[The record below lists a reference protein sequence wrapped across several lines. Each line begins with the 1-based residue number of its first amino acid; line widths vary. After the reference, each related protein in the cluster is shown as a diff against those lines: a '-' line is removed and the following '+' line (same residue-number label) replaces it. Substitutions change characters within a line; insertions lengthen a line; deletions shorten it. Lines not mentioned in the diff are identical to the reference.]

1 MAGLFDGVRVVEIG
15 HPLTEYA
22 GALWARLG
30 AEVYLVEPPEGV
42 ETRRRLPRV
51 PRAGESSRGS
61 VAFLARNA
69 GKRSVVFDADS
80 ARDREALLTLCDS
93 ADVLLDT
100 DGSAFHEIVAESRA
114 PVAATVTDAQG
125 LGTSSIVGFAASGG
139 MASSGWPHQPPCN
152 APSWLAHD
160 GAGTY
165 AAVMA
170 AVGLLA
176 VRGGADSARYEIPY
190 EEAATAAITPW
201 TRILHSHETHA
212 VGQGTQA
219 ARLGPNGF
227 PIYETKDGYVRCLAG
242 TPKQWRA
249 FVELLGSPEELTSGP
264 FVDPKFRA
272 ENADALKLL
281 SEELMRAKTTEEAF
295 LEGQRLG
302 LTISPVHSLRQFQ
315 EDAHTRARGILQATI
330 DPDFGEQQMVRTP
343 FHLAPRA
350 LNVVPT
356 PAPALDEHGEEARRL
371 AAREAGTPS
380 TEGDADPSLASRGG
394 PSHSALSARGGPSRT
409 PTLKAH
415 PLAGVRVLE
424 LGVGAVV
431 PEAASLLALLGAEVI
446 KLESHV
452 HVDFL
457 RRNSEVA
464 NASPTFNQLNLGVKS
479 LAMDMTHPEAV
490 AIAQKLAAECDV
502 IMENMRGP
510 IVRRWGLD
518 YTGAKA
524 IRPDIIYL
532 GSQGLGTGPYD
543 GFQTYGPNLQTF
555 AGVTHQWAHPDDPFP
570 VGTTLNHPDHIAGK
584 QALVAL
590 IGALMRRRETGGGC
604 FIDAT
609 QVEGAAFLIADR
621 HLQQFHSAED
631 VAALGNRSRDMAPHG
646 CYRCADEGALS
657 LGEPEGLPLAEGALS
672 GGEREGPVEKEERWL
687 ALAVENDEQ
696 WSALCDLVEGAALN
710 LDDVAFASK
719 AGRLAAQDAIDAALS
734 AWLRPQA
741 VADAE
746 QTLRAAGVPASR
758 VVTGNDM
765 ASKETSFF
773 PALSHPVAATRNYTG
788 VPVLRDGKHRVTHRR
803 PPLLGEHTEYVLH
816 DLLRLDADE
825 IERLTAA
832 KIVGH

>member
-30 AEVYLVEPPEGV
+30 AEVYLVELPEGV

-51 PRAGESSRGS
+51 PEAGESSRGS
-61 VAFLARNA
+61 MAFLARNA
-69 GKRSVVFDADS
+69 GKRSAVFDVS
-80 ARDREALLTLCDS
+80 AGEDRDALLALCDS
-93 ADVLLDT
+93 ADVLLDA
-100 DGSAFHEIVAESRA
+100 DGSAFHEIVAESHV
-114 PVAATVTDAQG
+114 PVAVTVTDRLG

-249 FVELLGSPEELTSGP
+249 FVELLGSPEELASGP

-281 SEELMRAKTTEEAF
+281 TEELMRAKTTEEAF

-302 LTISPVHSLRQFQ
+302 LTISPVHSLQQFRD
-315 EDAHTRARGILQATI
+315 DAHTRARGILEATV
-330 DPDFGEQQMVRTP
+330 DPEFGEQRMVRTP
-343 FHLAPRA
+343 FHLEPEA
-350 LNVVPT
+350 LNVMPA
-356 PAPALDEHGEEARRL
+356 PAPALNEHGEEARGL
-371 AAREAGTPS
+371 ATREAGYAG
-380 TEGDADPSLASRGG
+380 EKDADPALTSRGG
-394 PSHSALSARGGPSRT
+394 PSRSPA
-409 PTLKAH
+409 LKAP
-415 PLAGVRVLE
+415 PLTGVRVLE

-490 AIAQKLAAECDV
+490 EIAHKLAAECDI

-518 YTGAKA
+518 YAGAKA
-524 IRPDIIYL
+524 IRDDVIYL

-590 IGALMRRRETGGGC
+590 IGALMRRRETGEGC

-621 HLQQFHSAED
+621 HLQQFHSEED
-631 VAALGNRSRDMAPHG
+631 VAPLGNRSPDMAPHG
-646 CYRCADEGALS
+646 CYRCADEG
-657 LGEPEGLPLAEGALS
+657 EEE
-672 GGEREGPVEKEERWL
+672 EERWL

-696 WSALCDLVEGAALN
+696 WHALRDVVNTTALDLG
-710 LDDVAFASK
+710 DVALASK
-719 AGRLAAQDAIDAALS
+719 AGRLAARDAIDAALA
-734 AWLRPQA
+734 AWLRPQT

-746 QTLRAAGVPASR
+746 RALRAAGVPASR
-758 VVTGNDM
+758 VVTGDDM
-765 ASKETSFF
+765 AARETPFF
-773 PALSHPVAATRNYTG
+773 PALSHPVAGIRHYTG
-788 VPVLRDGKHRVTHRR
+788 VPVLRDGRHRVPHRR

-816 DLLRLDADE
+816 DLLRLDAE
-825 IERLTAA
+825 QIERLTAA

>member
-61 VAFLARNA
+61 MAFLARNA
-69 GKRSVVFDADS
+69 GKRSAVFDVDS

-93 ADVLLDT
+93 ADVLLDA

-176 VRGGADSARYEIPY
+176 VRGGADSAHYEIPY

-315 EDAHTRARGILQATI
+315 QDPHTRARGILQATI

-343 FHLAPRA
+343 FHLAPQA

-356 PAPALDEHGEEARRL
+356 PAPALDEHAEEARRL
-371 AAREAGTPS
+371 AAREAGTAS
-380 TEGDADPSLASRGG
+380 KEGNADPSL
-394 PSHSALSARGGPSRT
+394 PSRDG
-409 PTLKAH
+409 PRAP
-415 PLAGVRVLE
+415 PLAGLRVLE

-464 NASPTFNQLNLGVKS
+464 NASPSFNQLNLGVKS

-490 AIAQKLAAECDV
+490 AIAQRLAAECDIV
-502 IMENMRGP
+502 MENMRGP

-590 IGALMRRRETGGGC
+590 IGALMRRRETGEGC

-657 LGEPEGLPLAEGALS
+657 LGE
-672 GGEREGPVEKEERWL
+672 REGPVEKEERWL
-687 ALAVENDEQ
+687 ALAVESDEQ
-696 WSALCDLVEGAALN
+696 WRALREVVDGAVPD
-710 LDDVAFASK
+710 LDDDALASK
-719 AGRLAAQDAIDAALS
+719 AGRIAAQDAIDAALS

-746 QTLRAAGVPASR
+746 QALRAAGVPASR

-765 ASKETSFF
+765 ASKDTPFF
-773 PALSHPVAATRNYTG
+773 PALSHPVAAMRHYTG

>member
-1 MAGLFDGVRVVEIG
+1 MAGLFEGVRVVEIG

-30 AEVYLVEPPEGV
+30 AEVYLVELPEGAA
-42 ETRRRLPRV
+42 TRRRLPRM

-61 VAFLARNA
+61 MAFLARNA
-69 GKRSVVFDADS
+69 GKRSVVFDASVEAD
-80 ARDREALLTLCDS
+80 RDALLALCDS
-93 ADVLLDT
+93 ADVLLDA
-100 DGSAFHEIVAESRA
+100 DGSAFHGIVAESRT
-114 PVAATVTDAQG
+114 PVAVTVTDRLG
-125 LGTSSIVGFAASGG
+125 LGTSSIVAFAASGG

-170 AVGLLA
+170 AVGLLGLRA
-176 VRGGADSARYEIPY
+176 GAGSVRYEIPL
-190 EEAATAAITPW
+190 EEAATAATTPW

-249 FVELLGSPEELTSGP
+249 FVELLGSPEELASGP

-281 SEELMRAKTTEEAF
+281 TEELMREKTTAEAF

-302 LTISPVHSLRQFQ
+302 LTISPVLSLRQFQ
-315 EDAHTRARGILQATI
+315 DDAHTRARGILQATT
-330 DPDFGEQQMVRTP
+330 DPEFGEQSMVRTP
-343 FHLAPRA
+343 FLLEPAA

-356 PAPALDEHGEEARRL
+356 PAPALNQHGEEARGL
-371 AAREAGTPS
+371 ARQAAVSGEQAAVSG
-380 TEGDADPSLASRGG
+380 GKDASPA
-394 PSHSALSARGGPSRT
+394 A
-409 PTLKAH
+409 

-464 NASPTFNQLNLGVKS
+464 NTSPTFNQLNLGVKS

-490 AIAQKLAAECDV
+490 EIARTLVAECDI

-518 YTGAKA
+518 YAGAKA
-524 IRPDIIYL
+524 IRDDVIYL

-590 IGALMRRRETGGGC
+590 LGALMRRRETGEGC

-609 QVEGAAFLIADR
+609 QMEGAAFLIADR
-621 HLQQFHSAED
+621 HLQQRHSEAD
-631 VAALGNRSRDMAPHG
+631 VAPLGNRSPDMAPHG
-646 CYRCADEGALS
+646 CYRCADEEDGALS
-657 LGEPEGLPLAEGALS
+657 AGEREGLPLE
-672 GGEREGPVEKEERWL
+672 ERDERWL
-687 ALAVENDEQ
+687 ALAVESDEQ
-696 WSALCDLVEGAALN
+696 WQALCDVVNAAAPDLG
-710 LDDVAFASK
+710 DVALASK

-746 QTLRAAGVPASR
+746 RTLRAAGVPASR

-765 ASKETSFF
+765 ASMATSFF
-773 PALSHPVAATRNYTG
+773 PALSHPVAGTRHYTG

-816 DLLRLDADE
+816 DLLHLDAAK

>member
-1 MAGLFDGVRVVEIG
+1 M
-15 HPLTEYA
+15 
-22 GALWARLG
+22 
-30 AEVYLVEPPEGV
+30 
-42 ETRRRLPRV
+42 
-51 PRAGESSRGS
+51 
-61 VAFLARNA
+61 
-69 GKRSVVFDADS
+69 
-80 ARDREALLTLCDS
+80 
-93 ADVLLDT
+93 LLDA
-100 DGSAFHEIVAESRA
+100 DGSAFHEIVAESRV
-114 PVAATVTDAQG
+114 PVGVTVTDRLG

-170 AVGLLA
+170 AVGLLGVRAGAGA
-176 VRGGADSARYEIPY
+176 VRYEIPY

-249 FVELLGSPEELTSGP
+249 FVELLGSPEEIASGP
-264 FVDPKFRA
+264 FADPKFRA
-272 ENADALKLL
+272 ENADALKLIT
-281 SEELMRAKTTEEAF
+281 EELMRAKTTEEAF

-302 LTISPVHSLRQFQ
+302 LTISPVHSLQQFRD
-315 EDAHTRARGILQATI
+315 DAHTRARGILEATE
-330 DPDFGEQQMVRTP
+330 DPEFGEQRMVRTP
-343 FHLAPRA
+343 FLLEPEG
-350 LNVVPT
+350 LNVVPA
-356 PAPALDEHGEEARRL
+356 PAPALNEHGEEARGL
-371 AAREAGTPS
+371 AKREAGTPG
-380 TEGDADPSLASRGG
+380 EQDAERALTSRG
-394 PSHSALSARGGPSRT
+394 SPSRS
-409 PTLKAH
+409 PALKALTSRGSPSRSPALKAP
-415 PLAGVRVLE
+415 PLAGTRVLE

-490 AIAQKLAAECDV
+490 EVAQKLAAECDI

-518 YTGAKA
+518 YAGAKA
-524 IRPDIIYL
+524 IRNDVIYL

-590 IGALMRRRETGGGC
+590 VGALMRRRETGEGC

-609 QVEGAAFLIADR
+609 QVEGAAFLITDR
-621 HLQQFHSAED
+621 HLQQFHSEED
-631 VAALGNRSRDMAPHG
+631 VAPLGNRSPDMAPHG
-646 CYRCADEGALS
+646 CYRCADEG
-657 LGEPEGLPLAEGALS
+657 EEE
-672 GGEREGPVEKEERWL
+672 EERWL
-687 ALAVENDEQ
+687 ALAVESDEQ
-696 WSALCDLVEGAALN
+696 WHALRDVVNTTALDLG
-710 LDDVAFASK
+710 DVALASK

-746 QTLRAAGVPASR
+746 RALRAAGVTASR

-765 ASKETSFF
+765 AARETPFF
-773 PALSHPVAATRNYTG
+773 PALSHPVAGTRHYTG
-788 VPVLRDGKHRVTHRR
+788 VPVLQDGKHRVAHRR

-816 DLLRLDADE
+816 DLLRLDAGE

>member
-51 PRAGESSRGS
+51 PGAGESSRGS
-61 VAFLARNA
+61 MAFLARNA
-69 GKRSVVFDADS
+69 GKRSVVYDADS
-80 ARDREALLTLCDS
+80 VRDREALLTLCDS

-114 PVAATVTDAQG
+114 SVAATVTDAQG
-125 LGTSSIVGFAASGG
+125 LGASSIVGFAASGG

-315 EDAHTRARGILQATI
+315 QDPHTRARGILQATI

-343 FHLAPRA
+343 FHLTPKA

-371 AAREAGTPS
+371 AAREAGTAS
-380 TEGDADPSLASRGG
+380 QEGDADPSRASRGG
-394 PSHSALSARGGPSRT
+394 PSSSLALRA
-409 PTLKAH
+409 

-490 AIAQKLAAECDV
+490 EIAQKLAAECDV
-502 IMENMRGP
+502 ITENMRGP

-590 IGALMRRRETGGGC
+590 IGALMRRRETGEGC

-657 LGEPEGLPLAEGALS
+657 LGE
-672 GGEREGPVEKEERWL
+672 REGPVEKEERWL
-687 ALAVENDEQ
+687 ALAVESDEQ
-696 WSALCDLVEGAALN
+696 WRALREVVDGAVPDLDAEAL
-710 LDDVAFASK
+710 ASK

-746 QTLRAAGVPASR
+746 QSLRAAGVPASR

-765 ASKETSFF
+765 ASKDTSFF

-816 DLLRLDADE
+816 DLLRLEADE

>member
-30 AEVYLVEPPEGV
+30 AEVYLVEPPDGA

-51 PRAGESSRGS
+51 PGAGESSRGS
-61 VAFLARNA
+61 MAFLARNA
-69 GKRSVVFDADS
+69 GKRSVVYDADS
-80 ARDREALLTLCDS
+80 VRDREALLTLCDS

-114 PVAATVTDAQG
+114 SVAATVTDAQG

-315 EDAHTRARGILQATI
+315 QDPHTRARGILQATI

-343 FHLAPRA
+343 FHLAPKA

-371 AAREAGTPS
+371 TAREAGTAS
-380 TEGDADPSLASRGG
+380 KAGNADPSL
-394 PSHSALSARGGPSRT
+394 PSRDG
-409 PTLKAH
+409 PRAP

-464 NASPTFNQLNLGVKS
+464 NASPSFNQLNLGVKS

-490 AIAQKLAAECDV
+490 EIAQKLAAECDI

-609 QVEGAAFLIADR
+609 QVEGATFLIADR
-621 HLQQFHSAED
+621 HLQQFHSEED
-631 VAALGNRSRDMAPHG
+631 VAPLGNRSPDMAPQG
-646 CYRCADEGALS
+646 CYRCADDDGALN
-657 LGEPEGLPLAEGALS
+657 P
-672 GGEREGPVEKEERWL
+672 GEREGPPLVDKEERWL

-746 QTLRAAGVPASR
+746 QALRAAGVPASR

-765 ASKETSFF
+765 ASKDTSFF

>member
-1 MAGLFDGVRVVEIG
+1 M
-15 HPLTEYA
+15 
-22 GALWARLG
+22 
-30 AEVYLVEPPEGV
+30 
-42 ETRRRLPRV
+42 
-51 PRAGESSRGS
+51 
-61 VAFLARNA
+61 AFLVRNA
-69 GKRSVVFDADS
+69 GKRSVVFDTDS
-80 ARDREALLTLCDS
+80 AEDRDALLTLCDS
-93 ADVLLDT
+93 ADVLLDA
-100 DGSAFHEIVAESRA
+100 DGSAFHAIVAESRV
-114 PVAATVTDAQG
+114 PVAATVTDTEG
-125 LGTSSIVGFAASGG
+125 LGTSSIVGFAAGGG

-176 VRGGADSARYEIPY
+176 VRGGADHARYEIPY
-190 EEAATAAITPW
+190 GEAATAATTPW

-249 FVELLGSPEELTSGP
+249 LVELLGSPEELASGP

-281 SEELMRAKTTEEAF
+281 TEELMRAKTTEEAF

-302 LTISPVHSLRQFQ
+302 LTISPVLSLRQFQ
-315 EDAHTRARGILQATI
+315 DDTHTRARGILEKTI
-330 DPDFGEQQMVRTP
+330 DPEFGAQQMVRTP
-343 FHLAPRA
+343 FLLEPKA
-350 LNVVPT
+350 LNVVPA
-356 PAPALDEHGEEARRL
+356 PAPALDEHGEEARGL
-371 AAREAGTPS
+371 TAREPAIQAPR
-380 TEGDADPSLASRGG
+380 EEADP
-394 PSHSALSARGGPSRT
+394 AL
-409 PTLKAH
+409 

-490 AIAQKLAAECDV
+490 EIAHKLAAECDI

-518 YTGAKA
+518 YTGANA
-524 IRPDIIYL
+524 IRDDVIYL

-590 IGALMRRRETGGGC
+590 IGALMRRRETGEGC

-609 QVEGAAFLIADR
+609 QVEGAVFLIADR
-621 HLQQFHSAED
+621 HLQQFHSEED
-631 VAALGNRSRDMAPHG
+631 VAPLGNRSPDMAPHG
-646 CYRCADEGALS
+646 CYRCADQAD
-657 LGEPEGLPLAEGALS
+657 
-672 GGEREGPVEKEERWL
+672 EERWL
-687 ALAVENDEQ
+687 TLAVENDEQ
-696 WSALCDLVEGAALN
+696 WEALCDVINSTGLDLGDQAL
-710 LDDVAFASK
+710 ASK
-719 AGRLAAQDAIDAALS
+719 AGRFAAEDAIDAALS

-746 QTLRAAGVPASR
+746 RSLRAAGIPASR

-765 ASKETSFF
+765 ASEQTPFF
-773 PALSHPVAATRNYTG
+773 PALSHPVAGTRHYTG

-816 DLLRLDADE
+816 DLLHLDADE

-832 KIVGH
+832 RIVGH

>member
-30 AEVYLVEPPEGV
+30 AEVYLVEPPEGA

-51 PRAGESSRGS
+51 PGAGESSRGS
-61 VAFLARNA
+61 MAFLARNV

-80 ARDREALLTLCDS
+80 VRDREALLTLCDS

-114 PVAATVTDAQG
+114 SVAATVTDAQG

-201 TRILHSHETHA
+201 TRILHSHGTHA

-343 FHLAPRA
+343 FHLAPKA

-371 AAREAGTPS
+371 AARDAGTAS
-380 TEGDADPSLASRGG
+380 KEGNADPSL
-394 PSHSALSARGGPSRT
+394 PSRDA
-409 PTLKAH
+409 PTAP

-590 IGALMRRRETGGGC
+590 IGALMRRRETGEGC

-621 HLQQFHSAED
+621 HLQQFHSEED
-631 VAALGNRSRDMAPHG
+631 VAPLGNRSPHMAPHG
-646 CYRCADEGALS
+646 CYRCADEGRALS
-657 LGEPEGLPLAEGALS
+657 VGEH
-672 GGEREGPVEKEERWL
+672 EGPVDEEERWL
-687 ALAVENDEQ
+687 ALAVESDEQ
-696 WSALCDLVEGAALN
+696 WRALRDVLDGAVPDLDHEAL
-710 LDDVAFASK
+710 ASK
-719 AGRLAAQDAIDAALS
+719 AGRIAAQDAIDAALS

-758 VVTGNDM
+758 VVTGDDM
-765 ASKETSFF
+765 ASKDTPFF
-773 PALSHPVAATRNYTG
+773 PALSHPVAGIRHYTG

-816 DLLRLDADE
+816 DLLRLDAEE

>member
-1 MAGLFDGVRVVEIG
+1 M
-15 HPLTEYA
+15 
-22 GALWARLG
+22 
-30 AEVYLVEPPEGV
+30 
-42 ETRRRLPRV
+42 
-51 PRAGESSRGS
+51 
-61 VAFLARNA
+61 AFLVRNA
-69 GKRSVVFDADS
+69 GKRSVVFDTDS
-80 ARDREALLTLCDS
+80 AADREALLTLLGS
-93 ADVLLDT
+93 ADVLLDA
-100 DGSAFHEIVAESRA
+100 DGSAFHEIVAESRV
-114 PVAATVTDAQG
+114 PVAATVTDTEG
-125 LGTSSIVGFAASGG
+125 LGTSSIVGFAAGGG

-176 VRGGADSARYEIPY
+176 VRGGADSARYEIPV
-190 EEAATAAITPW
+190 EEAATAATTPW

-249 FVELLGSPEELTSGP
+249 FVELLGNPEELASGP

-281 SEELMRAKTTEEAF
+281 TEELMRAKTTEEAF

-302 LTISPVHSLRQFQ
+302 LTISPVLSLRQFRD
-315 EDAHTRARGILQATI
+315 DAHTRARGILQKTI
-330 DPDFGEQQMVRTP
+330 DPEFGAQQMVRTP
-343 FHLAPRA
+343 FLLEPQA
-350 LNVVPT
+350 LNVAPT
-356 PAPALDEHGEEARRL
+356 PAPALDEHGEEARGL
-371 AAREAGTPS
+371 TAREPAIRAPQ
-380 TEGDADPSLASRGG
+380 EGADP
-394 PSHSALSARGGPSRT
+394 AL
-409 PTLKAH
+409 

-464 NASPTFNQLNLGVKS
+464 NTSPTFNQLNLGVKS

-490 AIAQKLAAECDV
+490 EIAHKLAAECDI

-518 YTGAKA
+518 YSGAKA
-524 IRPDIIYL
+524 IRDDVIYL

-590 IGALMRRRETGGGC
+590 IGALLRRRETGEGC

-609 QVEGAAFLIADR
+609 QAEGAAFLIADR
-621 HLQQFHSAED
+621 HLQQFHSEED
-631 VAALGNRSRDMAPHG
+631 VAPLGNRSPDMAPHG
-646 CYRCADEGALS
+646 CYRCADEGGALS
-657 LGEPEGLPLAEGALS
+657 AGGREGLPLD
-672 GGEREGPVEKEERWL
+672 EKEERWL

-696 WSALCDLVEGAALN
+696 WGALRDLVNTAALD
-710 LDDVAFASK
+710 LGDAALASK
-719 AGRLAAQDAIDAALS
+719 AGRLAAEDAIDAALS
-734 AWLRPQA
+734 AWLRPQP

-746 QTLRAAGVPASR
+746 RTLRAAGVPASR

-773 PALSHPVAATRNYTG
+773 PALSHPVAGTRHYTG

-803 PPLLGEHTEYVLH
+803 PPLLGEHTEAILH

>member
-30 AEVYLVEPPEGV
+30 AEVYLVEPPDGV
-42 ETRRRLPRV
+42 ETRRRVPRV
-51 PRAGESSRGS
+51 PGAGESSRGS
-61 VAFLARNA
+61 MAFLARNA

-80 ARDREALLTLCDS
+80 VRDREALLTLCDS
-93 ADVLLDT
+93 ADVLLDA

-114 PVAATVTDAQG
+114 SVAATVTDAQG

-315 EDAHTRARGILQATI
+315 QDPHTRARGILQATF
-330 DPDFGEQQMVRTP
+330 DPVFGEQQMVRTP
-343 FHLAPRA
+343 FHLTPKG

-356 PAPALDEHGEEARRL
+356 PAPALDEHGEEARRP
-371 AAREAGTPS
+371 AAREAATPS
-380 TEGDADPSLASRGG
+380 QEGDADPSRASRGG
-394 PSHSALSARGGPSRT
+394 PSSSLALRA
-409 PTLKAH
+409 

-490 AIAQKLAAECDV
+490 EIAQKLAAECDV

-590 IGALMRRRETGGGC
+590 IGALMRRRETGEGC

-657 LGEPEGLPLAEGALS
+657 LGE
-672 GGEREGPVEKEERWL
+672 REGPFEKEERWL
-687 ALAVENDEQ
+687 ALAVESDEQ
-696 WSALCDLVEGAALN
+696 WRALREVVDGAVPDLDAEAL
-710 LDDVAFASK
+710 ASK

-734 AWLRPQA
+734 AWLWPQA

-746 QTLRAAGVPASR
+746 QVLRAAGVPASR

-765 ASKETSFF
+765 ASKDTPFF
-773 PALSHPVAATRNYTG
+773 PALSHPVAATRHYTG

>member
-30 AEVYLVEPPEGV
+30 AEVYLVEPPDGA

-51 PRAGESSRGS
+51 PGAGESSRGS
-61 VAFLARNA
+61 MAFLARNA

-93 ADVLLDT
+93 ADVLLDA

-114 PVAATVTDAQG
+114 SVAATVTDAQG

-176 VRGGADSARYEIPY
+176 VRGGANSARYEIPY
-190 EEAATAAITPW
+190 EEAATAAVTPW
-201 TRILHSHETHA
+201 TRILHSHGTHA

-281 SEELMRAKTTEEAF
+281 TEELMRAKTTEEAF

-315 EDAHTRARGILQATI
+315 QDPHTRARGILQATI

-343 FHLAPRA
+343 FHLTPKA

-371 AAREAGTPS
+371 AARDAGTAS
-380 TEGDADPSLASRGG
+380 KEGNADPSL
-394 PSHSALSARGGPSRT
+394 PSRDG
-409 PTLKAH
+409 PRAP

-464 NASPTFNQLNLGVKS
+464 NASPSFNQLNLGVKS

-490 AIAQKLAAECDV
+490 EIAQKLAAECDI

-657 LGEPEGLPLAEGALS
+657 LGE
-672 GGEREGPVEKEERWL
+672 REGPVEKEERWL
-687 ALAVENDEQ
+687 ALAVESDEQ
-696 WSALCDLVEGAALN
+696 WRALREVVDGAVPDLDAEAL
-710 LDDVAFASK
+710 ASK

-746 QTLRAAGVPASR
+746 QSLRAAGVPASR

-765 ASKETSFF
+765 ASKDTSFF

-816 DLLRLDADE
+816 DLLRLEADE

>member
-1 MAGLFDGVRVVEIG
+1 M
-15 HPLTEYA
+15 
-22 GALWARLG
+22 
-30 AEVYLVEPPEGV
+30 
-42 ETRRRLPRV
+42 
-51 PRAGESSRGS
+51 
-61 VAFLARNA
+61 AFLVRNA
-69 GKRSVVFDADS
+69 GKRSVVFDTDS
-80 ARDREALLTLCDS
+80 AEDRDALLTLCDS
-93 ADVLLDT
+93 ADVLLDA
-100 DGSAFHEIVAESRA
+100 DGSAFHAIVAESRV
-114 PVAATVTDAQG
+114 PVAATVTDTEG
-125 LGTSSIVGFAASGG
+125 LGTSSIVGFAAGGG

-176 VRGGADSARYEIPY
+176 VRGGADHARYEIPY
-190 EEAATAAITPW
+190 GEAATAATTPW

-249 FVELLGSPEELTSGP
+249 LVELLGSPEELASGP

-281 SEELMRAKTTEEAF
+281 TEELMRAKTTEEAF

-302 LTISPVHSLRQFQ
+302 LTISPVLSLRQFQ
-315 EDAHTRARGILQATI
+315 DDTHTRARGILEKTI
-330 DPDFGEQQMVRTP
+330 DPEFGAQQMVRTP
-343 FHLAPRA
+343 FLLEPKA
-350 LNVVPT
+350 LNVVPA
-356 PAPALDEHGEEARRL
+356 PAPALDEHGEEARGL
-371 AAREAGTPS
+371 TAREPAIQAPR
-380 TEGDADPSLASRGG
+380 EEADP
-394 PSHSALSARGGPSRT
+394 AL
-409 PTLKAH
+409 

-490 AIAQKLAAECDV
+490 EIAHKLAAECDI

-518 YTGAKA
+518 YTGANA
-524 IRPDIIYL
+524 IRDDVIYL

-590 IGALMRRRETGGGC
+590 IGALMRRRETGEGC

-621 HLQQFHSAED
+621 HLQQFHSEED
-631 VAALGNRSRDMAPHG
+631 VAPLGNRSPDMAPHG
-646 CYRCADEGALS
+646 CYRCADQAD
-657 LGEPEGLPLAEGALS
+657 
-672 GGEREGPVEKEERWL
+672 EERWL
-687 ALAVENDEQ
+687 TLAVENDEQ
-696 WSALCDLVEGAALN
+696 WEALCDVINSTGLDLGDQAL
-710 LDDVAFASK
+710 ASK
-719 AGRLAAQDAIDAALS
+719 AGRFAAEDAIDAALS

-746 QTLRAAGVPASR
+746 RSLRAAGIPASR

-765 ASKETSFF
+765 ASEQTPFF
-773 PALSHPVAATRNYTG
+773 PALSHPVAGTRHYTG

-816 DLLRLDADE
+816 DLLHLDADE

-832 KIVGH
+832 RIVGH

>member
-30 AEVYLVEPPEGV
+30 AEVYLVEPPDGA

-51 PRAGESSRGS
+51 PGAGESSRGS
-61 VAFLARNA
+61 MAFLARNA
-69 GKRSVVFDADS
+69 GKRSVVFDVDS

-93 ADVLLDT
+93 ADVLLDA

-114 PVAATVTDAQG
+114 SVAATVTDAQG

-249 FVELLGSPEELTSGP
+249 FVALLGSPEELTSGP

-315 EDAHTRARGILQATI
+315 HDPHTRARGILQATI

-343 FHLAPRA
+343 FHLTPKA

-371 AAREAGTPS
+371 AAREAGTAS
-380 TEGDADPSLASRGG
+380 KEGDADQGPVSRGG
-394 PSHSALSARGGPSRT
+394 PSSS
-409 PTLKAH
+409 PTLKTP

-464 NASPTFNQLNLGVKS
+464 NASPSFNQLNLGVKS

-490 AIAQKLAAECDV
+490 EITQKLAAECDI

-590 IGALMRRRETGGGC
+590 IGALMRRRETGEGC

-621 HLQQFHSAED
+621 HLQQFHSEED
-631 VAALGNRSRDMAPHG
+631 VAPLGNRSRDMAPQG
-646 CYRCADEGALS
+646 CYRCADDDGALN
-657 LGEPEGLPLAEGALS
+657 P
-672 GGEREGPVEKEERWL
+672 GEREGPPLVDKEERWL

-746 QTLRAAGVPASR
+746 QALRAAGVPASR

-765 ASKETSFF
+765 ASKDTSFF
-773 PALSHPVAATRNYTG
+773 PALSHPVAATRHYTG
-788 VPVLRDGKHRVTHRR
+788 VPVLRDGKYRVTHRR

>member
-51 PRAGESSRGS
+51 PGAGESSRGS
-61 VAFLARNA
+61 MAFLARNA

-93 ADVLLDT
+93 ADVLLHT
-100 DGSAFHEIVAESRA
+100 DGSAFHKIVAESRA
-114 PVAATVTDAQG
+114 SVAATVTDAQG

-176 VRGGADSARYEIPY
+176 VRGGANSARYEIPY

-249 FVELLGSPEELTSGP
+249 FVALLGSPEELTSGP

-281 SEELMRAKTTEEAF
+281 TEELMRAKTTEQAF

-315 EDAHTRARGILQATI
+315 QDPHTRARGILQPTI

-343 FHLAPRA
+343 FHLTPQA

-371 AAREAGTPS
+371 AARDAGTAS
-380 TEGDADPSLASRGG
+380 KEGNADPSL
-394 PSHSALSARGGPSRT
+394 PSRDG
-409 PTLKAH
+409 PRAP

-464 NASPTFNQLNLGVKS
+464 NASPSFNQLNLGVKS

-490 AIAQKLAAECDV
+490 EIAQKLAAACDI

-590 IGALMRRRETGGGC
+590 IGALMRRRETGEGC

-621 HLQQFHSAED
+621 HLQQFHSEED
-631 VAALGNRSRDMAPHG
+631 VAPLGNRSPDMAPHG
-646 CYRCADEGALS
+646 CYRCADDDGALD
-657 LGEPEGLPLAEGALS
+657 P
-672 GGEREGPVEKEERWL
+672 GEREGTPLVEKEERWL

-710 LDDVAFASK
+710 LGDVAFASK

-734 AWLRPQA
+734 VWLRPQA

-746 QTLRAAGVPASR
+746 RRLRAAGVPACR
-758 VVTGNDM
+758 IVTGNDM
-765 ASKETSFF
+765 ASRETPFF
-773 PALSHPVAATRNYTG
+773 PALSHPVAGIRHYTG

-816 DLLRLDADE
+816 DVLRLEADE

>member
-30 AEVYLVEPPEGV
+30 AEVYLVEPPAGV

-51 PRAGESSRGS
+51 PGAGESSRGS
-61 VAFLARNA
+61 MAFLARNA
-69 GKRSVVFDADS
+69 GKRSVVFDANS

-93 ADVLLDT
+93 ADVLLDA

-114 PVAATVTDAQG
+114 SVAATVTDAQG

-281 SEELMRAKTTEEAF
+281 TEELMRAKTTEEAF

-315 EDAHTRARGILQATI
+315 QDPHTRARGILQATI

-343 FHLAPRA
+343 FHLTPQA

-371 AAREAGTPS
+371 AAREAGTAS
-380 TEGDADPSLASRGG
+380 KAGDADQGPVSRGG
-394 PSHSALSARGGPSRT
+394 PSSS
-409 PTLKAH
+409 PTLKTP

-590 IGALMRRRETGGGC
+590 IGALMRRRETGEGC

-621 HLQQFHSAED
+621 HLQQFHSEED
-631 VAALGNRSRDMAPHG
+631 VAPLGNRSPDMAPHG
-646 CYRCADEGALS
+646 CYRCADEGGALS
-657 LGEPEGLPLAEGALS
+657 VGEPEGL
-672 GGEREGPVEKEERWL
+672 VDQEERWL
-687 ALAVENDEQ
+687 ALAVESDEQ
-696 WSALCDLVEGAALN
+696 WRALREVVDGAVPDLDAEAL
-710 LDDVAFASK
+710 ASK

>member
-30 AEVYLVEPPEGV
+30 AEVYLVEPPDGV

-51 PRAGESSRGS
+51 PGAGESSRGS
-61 VAFLARNA
+61 MAFLARNA

-100 DGSAFHEIVAESRA
+100 DGSAFHQIVAESRA

-343 FHLAPRA
+343 FHLAPKA
-350 LNVVPT
+350 LNIVPT

-371 AAREAGTPS
+371 AAGDAGTLS

-590 IGALMRRRETGGGC
+590 IGALMRRRETGEGC

-657 LGEPEGLPLAEGALS
+657 LGE
-672 GGEREGPVEKEERWL
+672 REGPFEKEERWL
-687 ALAVENDEQ
+687 ALAVESDEQ
-696 WSALCDLVEGAALN
+696 WRALREVVDGAVPDLDAEAL
-710 LDDVAFASK
+710 ASK

-746 QTLRAAGVPASR
+746 RALRAAGVPASR

-765 ASKETSFF
+765 ASKETRHSSRRCPIPWPPRGTT
-773 PALSHPVAATRNYTG
+773 PACPCCGMASIGSP
-788 VPVLRDGKHRVTHRR
+788 
-803 PPLLGEHTEYVLH
+803 
-816 DLLRLDADE
+816 
-825 IERLTAA
+825 TAA
-832 KIVGH
+832 RLSWANTPNTSCTTCCALTQMRSSD

>member
-1 MAGLFDGVRVVEIG
+1 MAGLFEGVRVVEIG
-15 HPLTEYA
+15 HQLTEYA

-30 AEVYLVEPPEGV
+30 AEVYLVEPPEGA
-42 ETRRRLPRV
+42 ETRRRLPRM
-51 PRAGESSRGS
+51 PQAGESSRGS
-61 VAFLARNA
+61 MAFLARNA
-69 GKRSVVFDADS
+69 GKRSVAFDAS
-80 ARDREALLTLCDS
+80 AEADRDALLALCDG
-93 ADVLLDT
+93 ADVLLDA
-100 DGSAFHEIVAESRA
+100 DGSAFHEIVAESRM
-114 PVAATVTDAQG
+114 PVAVTVTDRLG
-125 LGTSSIVGFAASGG
+125 LGTSSIVAFAASGG

-170 AVGLLA
+170 AVGLLGFRA
-176 VRGGADSARYEIPY
+176 GAGSVRYEIPL
-190 EEAATAAITPW
+190 EEAATAATTPW

-227 PIYETKDGYVRCLAG
+227 PIYETKDGYARCLAG

-249 FVELLGSPEELTSGP
+249 LVELLGSPEELASGP

-281 SEELMRAKTTEEAF
+281 TEELMRAKTTEEAF

-302 LTISPVHSLRQFQ
+302 LTISPVLSLRQFQ
-315 EDAHTRARGILQATI
+315 ADAHTRARGILEKTI
-330 DPDFGEQQMVRTP
+330 DPEFGAQQMVRTP
-343 FHLAPRA
+343 FLLEPKA
-350 LNVVPT
+350 LNVAPT
-356 PAPALDEHGEEARRL
+356 PAPALDEHGEEARGL
-371 AAREAGTPS
+371 TAREPAIRAPQD
-380 TEGDADPSLASRGG
+380 DADP
-394 PSHSALSARGGPSRT
+394 AL
-409 PTLKAH
+409 

-490 AIAQKLAAECDV
+490 EIARTLVAECDI

-518 YTGAKA
+518 YASAKA
-524 IRPDIIYL
+524 IRNDVIYL

-590 IGALMRRRETGGGC
+590 IGALMRRRETGEGC

-621 HLQQFHSAED
+621 HLQQFHSEED
-631 VAALGNRSRDMAPHG
+631 VAPLGNRSPDMAPHG
-646 CYRCADEGALS
+646 CYRCADEDGALS
-657 LGEPEGLPLAEGALS
+657 AGERGGLPPE
-672 GGEREGPVEKEERWL
+672 EKEERWL

-696 WSALCDLVEGAALN
+696 WQALRAVVNTAVDLDDAAL
-710 LDDVAFASK
+710 ASK
-719 AGRLAAQDAIDAALS
+719 AGRLAAQDAIDAALA

-746 QTLRAAGVPASR
+746 RALRAAGVPASR

-765 ASKETSFF
+765 ASEQTPFF
-773 PALSHPVAATRNYTG
+773 PALSHPVAGTRHYTG

-832 KIVGH
+832 RIVGH

>member
-51 PRAGESSRGS
+51 PGAGESSRGS
-61 VAFLARNA
+61 MAFLARNA

-93 ADVLLDT
+93 ADVLLDA
-100 DGSAFHEIVAESRA
+100 DGSAFHEIVTESRA
-114 PVAATVTDAQG
+114 SVAATVTDAQG

-315 EDAHTRARGILQATI
+315 QDPHTRARGILQATI
-330 DPDFGEQQMVRTP
+330 DPDFGEQRMVRTP
-343 FHLAPRA
+343 FHLAPKA
-350 LNVVPT
+350 LNIVPT
-356 PAPALDEHGEEARRL
+356 PAPALDEHGEEARRP
-371 AAREAGTPS
+371 AAREAATPS
-380 TEGDADPSLASRGG
+380 QEGDADPSRASRGG
-394 PSHSALSARGGPSRT
+394 PSSSLALRA
-409 PTLKAH
+409 

-524 IRPDIIYL
+524 IRTDIIYL

-590 IGALMRRRETGGGC
+590 IGALMRRHETGEGC

-631 VAALGNRSRDMAPHG
+631 VAPLGNRSRDMAPHG
-646 CYRCADEGALS
+646 CYRCADEG
-657 LGEPEGLPLAEGALS
+657 GALS
-672 GGEREGPVEKEERWL
+672 VEEREGPVDKEERWL
-687 ALAVENDEQ
+687 ALAVESDEQ
-696 WSALCDLVEGAALN
+696 WQALRDVLDGAVPDLDHEAL
-710 LDDVAFASK
+710 ASK
-719 AGRLAAQDAIDAALS
+719 AGRIAAQDAIDAALS

-765 ASKETSFF
+765 ASKDTPFF

-832 KIVGH
+832 RIVGH

>member
-51 PRAGESSRGS
+51 PGAGESSRGS
-61 VAFLARNA
+61 MAFLARNA

-114 PVAATVTDAQG
+114 SVAATVTDAQG

-315 EDAHTRARGILQATI
+315 QDPHTRARGILQATI

-343 FHLAPRA
+343 FHLAPQA

-356 PAPALDEHGEEARRL
+356 PAPALDEHAEEARRL
-371 AAREAGTPS
+371 AAREAGTAS
-380 TEGDADPSLASRGG
+380 KEGNADPSL
-394 PSHSALSARGGPSRT
+394 PSRDG
-409 PTLKAH
+409 PRAP
-415 PLAGVRVLE
+415 PLAGLRVLE

-464 NASPTFNQLNLGVKS
+464 NASPSFNQLNLGVKS

-490 AIAQKLAAECDV
+490 AIAQRLAAECDI

-590 IGALMRRRETGGGC
+590 IGALMRRRETGEGC

-621 HLQQFHSAED
+621 HLQQFHSEED
-631 VAALGNRSRDMAPHG
+631 VAPLGNRSRDMAPQG
-646 CYRCADEGALS
+646 CYRCADDDGALN
-657 LGEPEGLPLAEGALS
+657 P
-672 GGEREGPVEKEERWL
+672 GEREGPPLVDKEERWL

-746 QTLRAAGVPASR
+746 RALRAAGVPASR

-765 ASKETSFF
+765 ASKDTSFF

>member
-51 PRAGESSRGS
+51 PGAGESSRGS
-61 VAFLARNA
+61 MAFLARNA

-114 PVAATVTDAQG
+114 SVAATVTDAQG

-302 LTISPVHSLRQFQ
+302 LTISPVHSLRQFEQ
-315 EDAHTRARGILQATI
+315 DPHTSARGILQATI

-343 FHLAPRA
+343 FHLTPKG

-371 AAREAGTPS
+371 AAGDAGTLS

-394 PSHSALSARGGPSRT
+394 PSSSLALRA
-409 PTLKAH
+409 

-464 NASPTFNQLNLGVKS
+464 NASPSFNQLNLGVKS

-490 AIAQKLAAECDV
+490 AIAQKLAAECDI

-590 IGALMRRRETGGGC
+590 IGALMRRRETGEGC

-631 VAALGNRSRDMAPHG
+631 VAPLGNRSRDMAPHG

-657 LGEPEGLPLAEGALS
+657 LGE
-672 GGEREGPVEKEERWL
+672 REGPVEKEERWL
-687 ALAVENDEQ
+687 ALAVESDEQ
-696 WSALCDLVEGAALN
+696 WRALREVVDGAVPDLDAEAL
-710 LDDVAFASK
+710 ASK

-746 QTLRAAGVPASR
+746 RALRAAGVPASR

-765 ASKETSFF
+765 ASKDTSFF